1 MTMTNRLSV
10 GSRMAYLVLAWL
22 YVVAIVVQ
30 VLLIGLNLFA
40 GEPTRDAHVGFG
52 HFIGVLPILM
62 LIVAFAGRLPGP
74 AKALAGWQFG
84 LFILQAE
91 VFAAIRGAVPVLA
104 GFHPVLAMIVF
115 ALAVYAARQALA
127 WVRVP
132 SPATAVAER
141 APV

>member
-1 MTMTNRLSV
+1 MNNRLST
-10 GSRMAYLVLAWL
+10 SLRMAYLVLAWL

-40 GEPTRDAHVGFG
+40 GESTRSAHVGFG

-91 VFAAIRGAVPVLA
+91 VFAAIRGLVPVLA
-104 GFHPVLAMIVF
+104 AFHPVVAMVTF
-115 ALAVYAARQALA
+115 ALAVYVARRASA

-132 SPATAVAER
+132 GQTPPIAEPSTA
-141 APV
+141 